1 MKWNELRNGTL
12 AERSGAG
19 VVIYGNNGYA
29 YTGSTPEALKNKIV
43 ELNKANVKIDD
54 VCVTENGRYCLI
66 WGDNGYAA
74 KGPQEFL
81 NILEDFNHRKETI
94 RSVALTD
101 GGAWAIV
108 GETNTSCANTTL
120 LQFVND
126 ARNKYGTIY
135 SISLSNMGAIVVCC
149 ERGVAWNNMVSNNVV
164 DEIKKANFSVRFVKF
179 STNGKFIITDGD
191 KTSRYNM

>member
-1 MKWNELRNGTL
+1 M

-29 YTGSTPEALKNKIV
+29 YTGRTTDALKNKIV
-43 ELNKANVKIDD
+43 ELNKANSKIDD
-54 VCVTENGRYCLI
+54 VCVTDNGRYCLI

-74 KGPQEFL
+74 SGPTEFL
-81 NILEDFNHRKETI
+81 NKLEDFNHRKETI

-101 GGAWAIV
+101 GGTWAIV

-120 LQFVND
+120 LQFVIG
-126 ARNKYGTIY
+126 ARDKYGTIY
-135 SISLSNMGAIVVCC
+135 SISLFNMGAIVVCC
-149 ERGVAWNNMVSNNVV
+149 ERGVAWNNMVPNKVIE
-164 DEIKKANFSVRFVKF
+164 EIKNANFSVRYVKF
-179 STNGKFIITDGD
+179 TTNGKFIITDGD